1 VRGKKLQPETIEHA
15 ITLRKEQKLG
25 YKAIAQILGVPTS
38 TIRVHLSLYKLSP
51 EDLKLRAKLTSAMPR
66 SKKASLDV
74 NGFPRPHWMESVDFS
89 KLSKS
94 QRGAIAE
101 AAVLFRLAVNGFSV
115 YGSPFDGDRIDWIVK
130 APGGKLST
138 LQVGHVSRF
147 RYGRPLIRLTRTSHG
162 KSRRFCQNDFDFI
175 IGYDFHNDAAY
186 VFSATEVEKN
196 LTAIAVTVAV
206 LEAWSKLL

>member
-1 VRGKKLQPETIEHA
+1 MRGKKLQPEIIEHA

-25 YKAIAQILGVPTS
+25 YKAIAQKLGVPTS
-38 TIRVHLSLYKLSP
+38 TIRVHLSPYKLSP
-51 EDLKLRAKLTSAMPR
+51 QDLKLRAKLPSSMPR

-74 NGFPRPHWMESVDFS
+74 NGFPRPHWMESIDFA
-89 KLSKS
+89 KLSTS

-130 APGGKLST
+130 APNGKLST
-138 LQVGHVSRF
+138 LQVCHVSRF
-147 RYGRPLIRLTRTSHG
+147 RYGRPLIRLTRASHG
-162 KSRRFCQNDFDFI
+162 KSTRFRQSVVNFI

-186 VFSATEVEKN
+186 VFSATEVENN
-196 LTAIAVTVAV
+196 LTAITVTVAV